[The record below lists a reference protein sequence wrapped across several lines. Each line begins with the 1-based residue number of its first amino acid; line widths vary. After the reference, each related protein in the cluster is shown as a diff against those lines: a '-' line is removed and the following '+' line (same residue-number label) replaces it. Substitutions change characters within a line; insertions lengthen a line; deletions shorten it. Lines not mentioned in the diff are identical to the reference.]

1 MVGTGEP
8 IGQSGIFGND
18 LGTMLDPN
26 QPIYRLTKKIPWS
39 ILIEALSKQYA
50 SGGRPSLPL
59 RRMIGLT
66 ILKHLHNLSD
76 DALVAGWQQNP
87 YWQFFCGE
95 THFQWT
101 LPCDPSEMTRF
112 RKRIGVDGCERILKA
127 SLEIQ
132 TAPVDVTAKVVIDS
146 TVQEKNIT
154 YPTFAKLDAKVADRC
169 RVIATREGITL
180 RQTFVR
186 VLGKLRIAARNYR
199 HKNPAVRRK
208 ARKAERRIRT
218 IARKMLRD
226 LLRKMTP
233 EQREDHAGVLK
244 AMGVVVRQ
252 TAEPGSERMHSL
264 HEPGVVCIAKGKP
277 HKPYEFGSKVSIAIE
292 PATGLVVAAHVV
304 PGRQHDRASVP
315 ETLEQIKRLT
325 GQVPKQAICDLGYRG
340 KTMEGQ
346 TKIITPAS
354 LKGTTGSTRKRL
366 RRLLR
371 RRQVVEATI
380 GRMKSLHRL
389 DRNRLGKELG
399 DKLNVILAAAG
410 NNFRVWL
417 RILCALIHSWVESYL
432 SRARAWLKPR
442 IDWPTMPMATSYA
455 V

>member
-1 MVGTGEP
+1 
-8 IGQSGIFGND
+8 
-18 LGTMLDPN
+18 
-26 QPIYRLTKKIPWS
+26 
-39 ILIEALSKQYA
+39 
-50 SGGRPSLPL
+50 
-59 RRMIGLT
+59 
-66 ILKHLHNLSD
+66 
-76 DALVAGWQQNP
+76 
-87 YWQFFCGE
+87 
-95 THFQWT
+95 
-101 LPCDPSEMTRF
+101 
-112 RKRIGVDGCERILKA
+112 
-127 SLEIQ
+127 LEIQ
-132 TAPVDVTAKVVIDS
+132 TAPVDFTAKVVIDS

-169 RVIATREGITL
+169 RVIAQREGITL

-186 VLGKLRIAARNYR
+186 VLGKLRIAARSYR

-233 EQREDHAGVLK
+233 EQREEHAGVLK
-244 AMGVVVRQ
+244 AMGIVVRQ

-292 PATGLVVAAHVV
+292 PATGLVVAAHVM

-315 ETLEQIKRLT
+315 ETLEQVKRLT
-325 GQVPKQAICDLGYRG
+325 GQTPKLAICDLGYRG
-340 KTMEGQ
+340 KTMEGT
-346 TKIITPAS
+346 TKIITPAT
-354 LKGTTGSTRKRL
+354 LKDTSGSTRKRL

-389 DRNRLGKELG
+389 DKNRLGKELG

-417 RILCALIHSWVESYL
+417 RLFCALVHSWKESYP
-432 SRARAWLKPR
+432 SGTWAWLKPR
-442 IDWPTMPMATSYA
+442 IDWTTKPMATSYA
-455 V
+455 A